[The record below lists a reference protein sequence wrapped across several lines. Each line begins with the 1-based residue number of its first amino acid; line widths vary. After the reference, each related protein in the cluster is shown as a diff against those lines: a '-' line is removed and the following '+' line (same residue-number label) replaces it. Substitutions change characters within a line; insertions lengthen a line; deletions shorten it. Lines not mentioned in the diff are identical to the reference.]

1 MHIRRC
7 NARGLLRRRALISN
21 DAKNLF
27 PRSSPDSFIH
37 PLIHSSSLSLSHT
50 HTTPIVWAQAA
61 TPVDWT
67 AKTNDNRTSLDI
79 ARHTQRAAQLMRG
92 ARNITAI
99 LQRGTWSMRNFP
111 ARYGE
116 VYGAGGA
123 LFEPTH
129 PGAGRKWEAVAQ
141 TQLGLCALSL
151 AMMEVTRETT
161 PCIFCGSVGAGMG
174 VWATGAVVCFCYAAL
189 LGRFTCR
196 PALLAVVGLL

>member
-1 MHIRRC
+1 MTRKI
-7 NARGLLRRRALISN
+7 
-21 DAKNLF
+21 F
-27 PRSSPDSFIH
+27 PRSSPDSSIH
-37 PLIHSSSLSLSHT
+37 PLIHSSTLSLSLSLYHTHTHTHT
-50 HTTPIVWAQAA
+50 HTTPIVGAQAA
-61 TPVDWT
+61 IPVDWK

-79 ARHTQRAAQLMRG
+79 ARKTQQNAQLVRG
-92 ARNITAI
+92 GRNITAM
-99 LQRGTWSMRNFP
+99 LQRCTWSMRNFP

-174 VWATGAVVCFCYAAL
+174 VWATGAVVVFCYAAL

-196 PALLAVVGLL
+196 PA